1 MPELTCRLQA
11 LKGYPGIAVVS
22 IKGSIDPRNLESLS
36 QTLAAARGRGFRTLV
51 LDLGEIR
58 YINSAGL
65 SYLVSL
71 SDILADR
78 GGGLHLAN
86 PQPKVKV
93 VFDLMGITQFF
104 KLHRT
109 VDTAL
114 RLAITQDARHRFAK
128 PRPTGTGLRRP

>member
-1 MPELTCRLQA
+1 MPDLTCRLQVV
-11 LKGYPGIAVVS
+11 KGFPGFAVVS
-22 IKGSIDPRNLESLS
+22 IKGSIDPRNLETLS

-65 SYLVSL
+65 SYLVN
-71 SDILADR
+71 LADQLVER
-78 GGGLHLAN
+78 GGGMYLAN

-93 VFDLMGITQFF
+93 VFELMGITQFF

-114 RLAITQDARHRFAK
+114 RLAIAQDSRRFAK
-128 PRPTGTGLRRP
+128 PRPTGTGSRRP

>member
-1 MPELTCRLQA
+1 MPDLTCRLQGV
-11 LKGYPGIAVVS
+11 KGFPGFAVVTVR
-22 IKGSIDPRNLESLS
+22 GSIDPRNLESLS
-36 QTLAAARGRGFRTLV
+36 ASLAAARGRGFRTLV
-51 LDLGEIR
+51 LDLGEIK

-65 SYLVSL
+65 SYLVNL
-71 SDILADR
+71 SDLLAER

-93 VFDLMGITQFF
+93 VFELMGITQFF

-114 RLAITQDARHRFAK
+114 RFAISQDARRFLK
-128 PRPTGTGLRRP
+128 LRQAASGSRRS